1 MGQNSENILCVKI
14 YNDPHVHDVSL
25 PLILTRQNSW
35 RETSII
41 LKVDMETFINFDDK
55 S

>member
-1 MGQNSENILCVKI
+1 MAQNSENILCVKI
-14 YNDPHVHDVSL
+14 YKHPHVHDVSL
-25 PLILTRQNSW
+25 PLILTCQNSW

-41 LKVDMETFINFDDK
+41 LKVDMEMDDK